1 MKVAG
6 VIAEYNPFHNGHQYH
21 LEQTRKLTGADY
33 IVVIMSGDF
42 VQRGG
47 PAITDKYLRAK
58 SALENGADLVIQMP
72 VTGSTLSAGEY
83 AKCGVE
89 TLSRLGIVTDI
100 SFGCEAKNAA
110 EQQLLIKT
118 AGFLHDESKAF
129 QSILAEGI
137 RRGLTFPAARANA
150 LCSFWEREPGLQN
163 TLQTVLASPN
173 NILALEYLHANLET
187 DHPME
192 PCMVTRAGAAYHE
205 QSLSDTASFPSATA
219 IRQRLF
225 EQYSDSG
232 KTERSD
238 DILTGYIPSSSN
250 QELTEYLASHR
261 PLSEDDFSDML
272 FYALRSQKDTLS
284 ERFSQNVELSNTI
297 KNKLEAFS
305 DWKTFALSCK
315 GKNQTLTA
323 VNRYLTHIFLGIDA
337 AMLSKMR
344 KSGFAPYARVLGFH
358 RDAAPLLSKM
368 NEAATIPVI
377 THPAQALRD
386 MDADP
391 ASLFRLDLASAE
403 LYSYAADPD
412 HNAHSSELR
421 HPLVYL

>member
-47 PAITDKYLRAK
+47 PAITDKYLRVK

-129 QSILAEGI
+129 QSILAEGM

-187 DHPME
+187 DHPMV
-192 PCMVTRAGAAYHE
+192 PCMVTRTGAAYHE
-205 QSLSDTASFPSATA
+205 QSLSDAASFPSATA

-225 EQYSDSG
+225 KQYSDSG
-232 KTERSD
+232 KIDRSD
-238 DILTGYIPSSSN
+238 DILTGHIPSSSN
-250 QELTEYLASHR
+250 QALTEYLASHR

-272 FYALRSQKDTLS
+272 FYALRSQKDSLS
-284 ERFSQNVELSNTI
+284 ERFSQDIELSNTI
-297 KNKLEAFS
+297 KNKLETFS

-323 VNRYLTHIFLGIDA
+323 VNRYLTHILLGIDA

-344 KSGFAPYARVLGFH
+344 ESGFAPYARVLGFH

-368 NEAATIPVI
+368 NDAATIPVI

-386 MDADP
+386 MDADL
-391 ASLFRLDLASAE
+391 ASLFRLDLACAE
-403 LYSYAADPD
+403 LYSYAADPH

>member
-129 QSILAEGI
+129 QSILAEGM

-150 LCSFWEREPGLQN
+150 LCSFWESEPGLQN
-163 TLQTVLASPN
+163 TLQTVLA
-173 NILALEYLHANLET
+173 
-187 DHPME
+187 
-192 PCMVTRAGAAYHE
+192 
-205 QSLSDTASFPSATA
+205 
-219 IRQRLF
+219 
-225 EQYSDSG
+225 
-232 KTERSD
+232 
-238 DILTGYIPSSSN
+238 
-250 QELTEYLASHR
+250 
-261 PLSEDDFSDML
+261 PL
-272 FYALRSQKDTLS
+272 K
-284 ERFSQNVELSNTI
+284 I
-297 KNKLEAFS
+297 
-305 DWKTFALSCK
+305 
-315 GKNQTLTA
+315 
-323 VNRYLTHIFLGIDA
+323 
-337 AMLSKMR
+337 
-344 KSGFAPYARVLGFH
+344 
-358 RDAAPLLSKM
+358 
-368 NEAATIPVI
+368 
-377 THPAQALRD
+377 
-386 MDADP
+386 
-391 ASLFRLDLASAE
+391 
-403 LYSYAADPD
+403 
-412 HNAHSSELR
+412 
-421 HPLVYL
+421 